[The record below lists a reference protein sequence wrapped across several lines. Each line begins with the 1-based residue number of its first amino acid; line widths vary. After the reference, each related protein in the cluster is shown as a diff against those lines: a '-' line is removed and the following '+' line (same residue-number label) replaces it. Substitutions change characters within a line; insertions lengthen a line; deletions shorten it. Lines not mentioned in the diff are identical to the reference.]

1 MRGVDAAA
9 AGGITNVL
17 LTLPLPLFPAR
28 VRLLLAATLFL
39 PAVLLWWSNAAVAGG
54 ATTAGCDGV
63 TIVVVVAAGIDGN
76 ISLSR

>member
-28 VRLLLAATLFL
+28 ARLLLAATLFL
-39 PAVLLWWSNAAVAGG
+39 PAVLLWLSNAAVAAG
-54 ATTAGCDGV
+54 ATTAGCGGV